1 MTQFSRADGVYG
13 DGELPADA
21 DFSAPTGKVAEVSP
35 FPAQQSDAESTT
47 TTVSKVSKKQG
58 GKMTDSADSTGKAR
72 EPDGK
77 FTDEEFKDGSHTPD
91 RAAGHSEEG
100 EYTDSDLSETD
111 KDHPERHD

>member
-1 MTQFSRADGVYG
+1 MTQFSRADRVYG

-35 FPAQQSDAESTT
+35 FPAQQSGVESTT
-47 TTVSKVSKKQG
+47 STVIKESKKQG
-58 GKMTDSADSTGKAR
+58 GRMTDNADSTGKSR

-111 KDHPERHD
+111 KDRTERHD

>member
-47 TTVSKVSKKQG
+47 TTVSKVSKK
-58 GKMTDSADSTGKAR
+58 
-72 EPDGK
+72 
-77 FTDEEFKDGSHTPD
+77 
-91 RAAGHSEEG
+91 
-100 EYTDSDLSETD
+100 
-111 KDHPERHD
+111 